1 MRGRSN
7 KGYRRSK
14 KIQAIEGE
22 FDMTFPEV
30 LAGFAADG
38 LNKNQTAAVLEF
50 DRATFYRRV
59 RDLEARGYVIDWP
72 CGYATRAKPHY
83 PNTPAQQA
91 ANRANLQRVNKDNAR
106 PWGNATKAT
115 AAMMQ
120 RAVELRRVGNSWH
133 SVAYALGIDIST
145 LRRARKK
152 HNTPDPLGD
161 VLIEAAQRAFTNRS
175 L

>member
-1 MRGRSN
+1 MRGKAAR
-7 KGYRRSK
+7 GYRLTP
-14 KIQAIEGE
+14 KIREIEVE

-59 RDLEARGYVIDWP
+59 SGLEAHGYVINWP

-91 ANRANLQRVNKDNAR
+91 ANRANLQRVDKANVR

-120 RAVELRRVGNSWH
+120 RAVELRREGNSWH
-133 SVAYALGIDIST
+133 SIAYTLGIDIST

-152 HNTPDPLGD
+152 YNTPDPLGD
-161 VLIEAAQRAFTNRS
+161 VLVKAAQRAFTQID